1 MNRQSVILVALLA
14 LVAIGLALM
23 LRSGETVGIQ
33 VTLSDYAIATS
44 PYEVKRGDQ
53 VTMTIRNVGAVAHEL
68 EIEGYDLEAEDIQP
82 GQTRELTF
90 KATQAGTF
98 ELVCHLD
105 DHYQRGMRTT
115 FQVRE

>member
-1 MNRQSVILVALLA
+1 MKRQSVMLMAVLA

-53 VTMTIRNVGAVAHEL
+53 VTMTIQNVGKVAHEL
-68 EIEGYDLEAEDIQP
+68 EIEGYDLEVEDIQP
-82 GQTRELTF
+82 GQTHKLTF
-90 KATQAGTF
+90 KATRAGTF

-105 DHYQRGMRTT
+105 DHYQRGMYTT
-115 FQVRE
+115 FQVHE